1 MRRNRKW
8 LSTVFAFVL
17 LIQGFSSMATP
28 SIQASPAEETEQPWE
43 WNSVNLQGM
52 GWVTGLVTQKTAPYL
67 MYAKTDVGGVYRY
80 VREEDRWEP
89 LSDWL
94 SLDNRH
100 GYAVESIAIDPGAA
114 DDVYMAVN
122 GSYSKGGEIY
132 ASHNRGETWAATGM
146 GANDIYMGGN
156 DALRSE
162 TGERL
167 AVDPNRSGS
176 LYFASRGDGL
186 WTKKGNAAWS
196 KLTGG
201 LPNTP
206 TCQDKAGCG
215 GFSFVAFDKNSGT
228 TASGDTKIF
237 YVGVYE
243 DGVYKTI
250 DGGISFAK
258 LGGPT
263 GSESNHFFRAAVNA
277 SGTLLV
283 TSGQTILRAERT
295 DSVLAKVFDSN
306 DHSEIVQKTVVGI
319 DMDPSNASLFYA
331 QAGDSDAG
339 NAWMYVSSDGG
350 LTWSLKQ
357 EHKGIE
363 PEYYPEWW
371 SNHERAPL
379 VVDPIDPTTAWTST
393 GFGILKIRGI
403 NTDTPVA
410 DANMHGIEE
419 LVGYIA
425 KVPPLAGGFDV
436 HVGSADSAGFSV
448 RDRNTVPDTR
458 LMGQKYDGPP
468 MWGINL
474 TQMSGLDYSYQNPN
488 EMAYMGYHQFALW
501 NGAPFNFYGT
511 THDGGRTWEESA
523 IPSTLETTGGMIAMS
538 STTPSRMIW
547 SPYNG
552 YMKYSEDGGKTWKDA
567 SGIESQVFGHLY
579 ERNSYWWSS
588 TQNLASDK
596 VNGSKFYMFTEKDS
610 KIAQF
615 YMSEDSGKTW
625 KNTYTGYEAQGD
637 EDYTASNPEHK
648 VNFAALP
655 FVKVKVNP
663 AKEGDV
669 FLASKQGDFGD
680 DHAGKYS
687 KLYRSADASVTDFTE
702 VPNVQA
708 AVDVAFGKGDSP
720 DQPYIYLYGIANGD
734 STSGVYV
741 SKDNAKSWQK
751 ITDASHS
758 FGGTNS
764 IEADMRYKDRVYLSL
779 EGRGFVYG
787 QPAGLPEVSISG
799 IQSDEEL
806 PNAVQAGRVYKA
818 GASVAIQA
826 EAAAASGSSIS
837 KVEFFEGDR
846 KLGEDT
852 TAPYSLQIEADL
864 PGDYYMIA
872 KATDSQGRV
881 QYSSPQDFS
890 VRDLTEVTGI
900 SYKNEAG
907 QPLTALT
914 GGQTIKV
921 ETSVQNNTGIAQQV
935 NLVAALEDGQ
945 ANPVKLV
952 KTTASLKANGK
963 AVLGAELKLPEAVD
977 GHIVKVY
984 VWDNGQSAG
993 KPAISTIPDTTA
1005 PSWPKTAKLYYTER
1019 GETNVKL
1026 YWANATDDFAVSRYE
1041 VYQDGVAAP
1050 IATVDGNAVRQF
1062 TVTNLDPNTEYAY
1075 RVVAVDG
1082 EGTASETLGPVQLR
1096 TLAADAEAPSV
1107 PTNLH
1112 VSNVTSQSAVIS
1124 WSAATDNVGVTGY
1137 DVYAGDS
1144 KQATVTGTSYTATG
1158 LTPDTLY
1165 SFRVAARDARGN
1177 ESAKS
1182 TAVEAR
1188 TSKQPQT
1195 GTGTTNVSDP
1205 TVKGGTIHTV
1215 PSMDG
1220 THAAINLKAQTIS
1233 DAIQGAVK
1241 DKKDAISIET
1251 AASTGKFDSLD
1262 LDIPAASVLEAKQQ
1276 GINRIRIVTPFFTL
1290 TLSTDAI
1297 AGLHADD
1304 QTIKLQI
1311 SKLAASDSAGK
1322 LVYDFNLL
1330 VDGTAVHTF
1339 NGYHPVKA
1347 EIPYNLQSGQKPGTV
1362 IASYVGDGGK
1372 LEPVKNS
1379 RYDALSGMLVFY
1391 PPHFSQ
1397 YAITAA
1403 SPTFTDAGSVKWA
1416 QEAIDGLAARQI
1428 VNGVQEGH
1436 FAPQNKVTRAEFIS
1450 MLVRTFD
1457 LLQPSAVSSF
1467 TDVKQGAWYEHEVAS
1482 AEKLG
1487 IVKGY
1492 SDGSFGVNRTIT
1504 REEMAAMIWNAAN
1517 AFGLKPSTG
1526 IPATGYTDEASIS
1539 SYAKE
1544 AVLQLS
1550 GAGLLNGYE
1559 NGSFMPSGNA
1569 TRAEAAVLIYRILQ
1583 AAN

>member
-1 MRRNRKW
+1 MRRNKKW
-8 LSTVFAFVL
+8 LSAVFAAVL
-17 LIQGFSSMATP
+17 LMQGIGFVGTP
-28 SIQASPAEETEQPWE
+28 SVQASPAAETEQPWD

-52 GWVTGLVTQKTAPYL
+52 GWVTGLVAQKTAPYL
-67 MYAKTDVGGVYRY
+67 MYAKTDVGGAYRY
-80 VREEDRWEP
+80 VRDEDRWEP

-94 SLDNRH
+94 SLANRH
-100 GYAVESIAIDPGAA
+100 GYSVESIAIDPGAA

-122 GSYSKGGEIY
+122 GASGEGGEIY
-132 ASHNRGETWAATGM
+132 VSHNRGETWVATGM
-146 GANDIYMGGN
+146 GKNDIYMGGN

-176 LYFASRGDGL
+176 VYFASRGDGL
-186 WTKKGNAAWS
+186 WSKKGNNAWS
-196 KLTGG
+196 KLAGG

-206 TCQDKAGCG
+206 TCQDQAGCG

-243 DGVYKTI
+243 DSVYKTTN
-250 DGGISFAK
+250 GGASFAK
-258 LGGPT
+258 LSGPT
-263 GSESNHFFRAAVNA
+263 GSDSNHFFRAAVNA
-277 SGTLLV
+277 NGILLL

-295 DSVLAKVFDSN
+295 DSALTKVFDSN

-319 DMDPSNASLFYA
+319 DIDPSNASLIYA

-339 NAWMYVSSDGG
+339 NAWMYVSSDAG
-350 LTWSLKQ
+350 LTWTLKQ
-357 EHKGIE
+357 EHKGTE

-379 VVDPIDPTTAWTST
+379 VVDPLDPTTAWTST

-403 NTDTPVA
+403 NTNTPVA
-410 DANMHGIEE
+410 DANMHGVEE

-458 LMGQKYDGPP
+458 LMGQRYDGPP

-523 IPSTLETTGGMIAMS
+523 TPSDLETTGGMIAMS
-538 STTPSRMIW
+538 STTPSSLIW

-552 YMKYSEDGGKTWKDA
+552 YMKYSEDGGITWKD
-567 SGIESQVFGHLY
+567 SIGIESQTFGHLY

-615 YMSEDSGKTW
+615 YMSEDGGKTW
-625 KNTYTGYEAQGD
+625 KKTYTGFEAQGD

-680 DHAGKYS
+680 DHAGQYS
-687 KLYRSADASVTDFTE
+687 KLYRSTDASVSDFIE

-741 SKDNAKSWQK
+741 SKDNAKSWHK
-751 ITDASHS
+751 ITDGRHS

-787 QPAGLPEVSISG
+787 QPAGLPEVNVSD
-799 IQSDEEL
+799 IQSDHEL
-806 PNAVQAGRVYKA
+806 PNAVQAGRVYQT
-818 GASVAIQA
+818 GANVGIQA
-826 EAAAASGSSIS
+826 EATAATGSSIA
-837 KVEFFEGDR
+837 KVEFFDGEL

-852 TAPYSLQIEADL
+852 TAPYSIQLDADT
-864 PGDYYMIA
+864 PGDYYVVA
-872 KATDSQGRV
+872 KAIDSQGRE

-890 VRDLTEVTGI
+890 VRNLTEVTGI
-900 SYKNEAG
+900 SYKNGSG
-907 QPLTALT
+907 QPISSLV
-914 GGQTIKV
+914 GGQTVKV
-921 ETSVQNNTGIAQQV
+921 ETSVQNNTSIAQQV
-935 NLVAALEDGQ
+935 NLVAALEDSQ
-945 ANPVKLV
+945 AKPVKLV
-952 KTTASLKANGK
+952 KTTASLKGSGK
-963 AVLGAELKLPEAVD
+963 AVLGAELKLPASVD

-984 VWDNGQSAG
+984 VWDNGQSASQ
-993 KPAISTIPDTTA
+993 PAISTIPDTTA

-1019 GETNVKL
+1019 GAISVKL
-1026 YWANATDDFAVSRYE
+1026 YWANAADDFGVSRYE

-1062 TVTNLDPNTEYAY
+1062 TVTGLKPDTEYSY
-1075 RVVAVDG
+1075 RIVAMDG
-1082 EGTASETLGPVQLR
+1082 EGTVSDALGPVQIR
-1096 TLAADAEAPSV
+1096 TLTADPAVPSV
-1107 PTNLH
+1107 P
-1112 VSNVTSQSAVIS
+1112 
-1124 WSAATDNVGVTGY
+1124 
-1137 DVYAGDS
+1137 
-1144 KQATVTGTSYTATG
+1144 
-1158 LTPDTLY
+1158 
-1165 SFRVAARDARGN
+1165 
-1177 ESAKS
+1177 
-1182 TAVEAR
+1182 
-1188 TSKQPQT
+1188 
-1195 GTGTTNVSDP
+1195 GTTAPAKDNDP
-1205 TVKGGTIHTV
+1205 TVKGGTIQAV
-1215 PSMDG
+1215 PSMEG
-1220 THAAINLKAQTIS
+1220 THAALHLKAQTIS

-1241 DKKDAISIET
+1241 DKTDVISIET
-1251 AASTGKFDSLD
+1251 AASTDKFDSLD
-1262 LDIPAASVLEAKQQ
+1262 LDIPAASVREAKKQ
-1276 GINRIRIVTPFFTL
+1276 GINQIRIVMPFFTL

-1297 AGLHADD
+1297 AGLHAND
-1304 QTIKLQI
+1304 QTIKLQV
-1311 SKLAASDSAGK
+1311 SMLAASDSAGK

-1330 VDGTAVHTF
+1330 VDGTAIHTF
-1339 NGYHPVKA
+1339 NGYHSVKV
-1347 EIPYNLQSGQKPGTV
+1347 EIPYSLQSGQKRGTV
-1362 IASYVGDGGK
+1362 IASYVGEGGK

-1379 RYDALSGMLVFY
+1379 RYDGLSGMLVFY

-1397 YAITAA
+1397 YAITSS
-1403 SPTFTDAGSVKWA
+1403 SPSFTDVGSVKWA
-1416 QEAIDGLAARQI
+1416 QEAIDGLSARQI
-1428 VNGVQEGH
+1428 VNGPQKGH
-1436 FAPQNKVTRAEFIS
+1436 FAPQNKVTRAEFIT
-1450 MLVRTFD
+1450 MLIRTFD
-1457 LLQPSAVSSF
+1457 LQQPSAVSSF
-1467 TDVKQGAWYEHEVAS
+1467 KDVKQGAWYEHEVAS

-1492 SDGSFGVNRTIT
+1492 MDGSFGVNLTIT

-1526 IPATGYTDEASIS
+1526 IPAAKYADEASIS

-1544 AVLQLS
+1544 AVHQLS
-1550 GAGLLNGYE
+1550 EAGLLKGYG
-1559 NGSFMPSGNA
+1559 NGSFMPGGSA
-1569 TRAEAAVLIYRILQ
+1569 TRAEAAVLVYRILQ

>member
-1 MRRNRKW
+1 MRRNKKW
-8 LSTVFAFVL
+8 LSAVFAAVL
-17 LIQGFSSMATP
+17 LLQGIGFVGTP
-28 SIQASPAEETEQPWE
+28 SVQASPVIDSPTADNEQPWD

-52 GWVTGLVTQKTAPYL
+52 GWVTGIVAQKTAPYL

-80 VREEDRWEP
+80 VRDDDRWEP

-100 GYAVESIAIDPGAA
+100 GYSVESIAIDPGAA

-122 GSYSKGGEIY
+122 GASGEGGEIY
-132 ASHNRGETWAATGM
+132 VSHNRGETWAATGM
-146 GANDIYMGGN
+146 GTNDIYMGGN

-167 AVDPNRSGS
+167 AVDPNRAGS
-176 LYFASRGDGL
+176 VYFASRGDGL
-186 WTKKGNAAWS
+186 WSKKGNNAWS

-237 YVGVYE
+237 YVGVYD
-243 DGVYKTI
+243 DGVYKTTN
-250 DGGISFAK
+250 GGASFTK

-263 GSESNHFFRAAVNA
+263 GSDSNHFFRAAVNA
-277 SGTLLV
+277 NGTLLV
-283 TSGQTILRAERT
+283 TSGQTILRAERS
-295 DSVLAKVFDSN
+295 DSALAKVFDSN
-306 DHSEIVQKTVVGI
+306 DHEEIEQKTVVGVDI
-319 DMDPSNASLFYA
+319 DPSNASLIYA
-331 QAGDSDAG
+331 QAGDSNAG
-339 NAWMYVSSDGG
+339 NAWMYVSSDAG
-350 LTWSLKQ
+350 LTWTLKQ
-357 EHKGIE
+357 EQKGTE

-379 VVDPIDPTTAWTST
+379 VVDPLDPTTAWTST

-403 NTDTPVA
+403 NTNTPVA
-410 DANMHGIEE
+410 DANMHGVEE

-425 KVPPLAGGFDV
+425 KVPPLAGGYDV

-474 TQMSGLDYSYQNPN
+474 TQMSGLDYSYQNPS

-523 IPSTLETTGGMIAMS
+523 TPSDLETTGGMIAMS
-538 STTPSRMIW
+538 STTPSSLIW

-552 YMKYSEDGGKTWKDA
+552 YMKYSEDGGKTWKD
-567 SGIESQVFGHLY
+567 SIGIESQTFGHLY

-615 YMSEDSGKTW
+615 YMSEDGGKTW
-625 KNTYTGYEAQGD
+625 KKTYTGYEAQGN

-680 DHAGKYS
+680 DHAGEFS
-687 KLYRSADASVTDFTE
+687 KLYRSTDATVSNFAE

-720 DQPYIYLYGIANGD
+720 DQPYIYLYGLANGD
-734 STSGVYV
+734 RISGVYV
-741 SKDNAKSWQK
+741 SKDNAKSWLK
-751 ITDASHS
+751 ISDDRHS
-758 FGGTNS
+758 YGGTNS

-787 QPAGLPEVSISG
+787 QPSGLPEVNV
-799 IQSDEEL
+799 SDIHSDQEL
-806 PNAVQAGRVYKA
+806 PNAVQSGRVYGV
-818 GASVAIQA
+818 GANVAIQA
-826 EAAAASGSSIS
+826 EATAATGSSIA
-837 KVEFFEGDR
+837 KVEFFDGDR

-852 TAPYSLQIEADL
+852 TAPYSLQLDADK
-864 PGDYYMIA
+864 PGDYYVVA
-872 KATDSQGRV
+872 KATDSQGRE

-890 VRDLTEVTGI
+890 VRNLTEVTNI
-900 SYKNEAG
+900 SYKNGSG
-907 QPLTALT
+907 QLLSSLV
-914 GGQTIKV
+914 GGQTVKV

-945 ANPVKLV
+945 AKPVKLV
-952 KTTASLKANGK
+952 KTTASLKGSGK
-963 AVLGAELKLPEAVD
+963 AVLGAELKLPASVD
-977 GHIVKVY
+977 GHILKVY
-984 VWDNGQSAG
+984 VWDNGQSASQ
-993 KPAISTIPDTTA
+993 PAISTIPDTKA
-1005 PSWPKTAKLYYTER
+1005 PTWPKTAKLYYTDR
-1019 GETNVKL
+1019 GATSVKL
-1026 YWANATDDFAVSRYE
+1026 YWANAADEFGVSRYE
-1041 VYQDGVAAP
+1041 VYQDGIAAP
-1050 IATVDGNAVRQF
+1050 IATVNGNAVRQF
-1062 TVTNLDPNTEYAY
+1062 TVTGLKKDTEYSY

-1082 EGTASETLGPVQLR
+1082 VGSASDALGPVQIQ
-1096 TLAADAEAPSV
+1096 TLTADPVTPSV
-1107 PTNLH
+1107 P
-1112 VSNVTSQSAVIS
+1112 
-1124 WSAATDNVGVTGY
+1124 
-1137 DVYAGDS
+1137 
-1144 KQATVTGTSYTATG
+1144 GTSATANDPKVSGGTVQAVPSVKG
-1158 LTPDTLY
+1158 TN
-1165 SFRVAARDARGN
+1165 AAL
-1177 ESAKS
+1177 SLQAKS
-1182 TAVEAR
+1182 L
-1188 TSKQPQT
+1188 SQ
-1195 GTGTTNVSDP
+1195 
-1205 TVKGGTIHTV
+1205 
-1215 PSMDG
+1215 
-1220 THAAINLKAQTIS
+1220 
-1233 DAIQGAVK
+1233 AIQGALK
-1241 DKKDAISIET
+1241 DKQDFITVETSASSGSYDA
-1251 AASTGKFDSLD
+1251 LD
-1262 LDIPAASVLEAKQQ
+1262 LEIPAGSVLEAKKQ
-1276 GINRIRIVTPFFTL
+1276 GINQIRIVTPLYTM
-1290 TLSTDAI
+1290 TLSTEAI
-1297 AGLHADD
+1297 AGLNADD
-1304 QTIKLQI
+1304 RTIKLHVG
-1311 SKLAASDSAGK
+1311 KLAASGSTGQ
-1322 LVYDFNLL
+1322 LVYEFNLS
-1330 VDGTAVHTF
+1330 VDGTAVHSF
-1339 NGYHPVKA
+1339 SGYHPVKV
-1347 EIPYNLQSGQKPGTV
+1347 EIPYSLQAGQQPSAV
-1362 IASYVGDGGK
+1362 IASYVGENGK

-1379 RYDALSGMLVFY
+1379 HYDETSGKLVFY

-1403 SPTFTDAGSVKWA
+1403 ASSFTDLEKVKWA
-1416 QEAIDGLAARQI
+1416 QEAIAGLAARQI
-1428 VNGVQEGH
+1428 VKGVEEGH

-1457 LLQPSAVSSF
+1457 LRQPNAVPSF
-1467 TDVKQGAWYEHEVAS
+1467 TDVKLGAWYEQEVAS

-1487 IVKGY
+1487 IVKG
-1492 SDGSFGVNRTIT
+1492 SGDGTFGPNRMIT
-1504 REEMAAMIWNAAN
+1504 REEMAAMIWKAAGV
-1517 AFGLKPSTG
+1517 FGLKPAINS
-1526 IPATGYTDEASIS
+1526 PAAGYIDETSIS

-1544 AVLQLS
+1544 AIHQLS
-1550 GAGLLNGYE
+1550 GAGLLNGYGD
-1559 NGSFMPSGNA
+1559 GSFKPGGSA
-1569 TRAEAAVLIYRILQ
+1569 TRAEAAVVIYRILQ

>member
-17 LIQGFSSMATP
+17 LIQGFSFIATP
-28 SIQASPAEETEQPWE
+28 SIQASPAEETVQPWE

-52 GWVTGLVTQKTAPYL
+52 GWVTGLVAQKTAPYL

-122 GSYSKGGEIY
+122 GSYSEGGEIY

-146 GANDIYMGGN
+146 GAKDIYMGGN

-167 AVDPNRSGS
+167 VVDPNRSGS
-176 LYFASRGDGL
+176 LYFASRADGL

-243 DGVYKTI
+243 DGVYKTT
-250 DGGISFAK
+250 DGGASFAK
-258 LGGPT
+258 LGGTT
-263 GSESNHFFRAAVNA
+263 GSEFNHFFRAAVNEN
-277 SGTLLV
+277 GTLFV

-295 DSVLAKVFDSN
+295 DSALAKVFDSN
-306 DHSEIVQKTVVGI
+306 DHGEIVQKTVVGI
-319 DMDPSNASLFYA
+319 DIDPSNASLIYA

-339 NAWMYVSSDGG
+339 NAWMYVSSDEG

-357 EHKGIE
+357 ERKGIE

-379 VVDPIDPTTAWTST
+379 VVDPIDPTIAWTST

-403 NTDTPVA
+403 NTDTPIA

-501 NGAPFNFYGT
+501 NGAPFHFYGT
-511 THDGGRTWEESA
+511 THDGGRHWEESA
-523 IPSTLETTGGMIAMS
+523 IPSTMETTGGMIAMS
-538 STTPSRMIW
+538 STTPSRLIW

-552 YMKYSEDGGKTWKDA
+552 YMKYSEDGGRTWKDA

-625 KNTYTGYEAQGD
+625 KKTYTGYEAQGD
-637 EDYTASNPEHK
+637 EDYTAINPEHK

-687 KLYRSADASVTDFTE
+687 KLYRSTDASMSDFME

-751 ITDASHS
+751 ITDNRHS
-758 FGGTNS
+758 FGVANS

-799 IQSDEEL
+799 IQSDDEL

-826 EAAAASGSSIS
+826 DAAAASGSSIS
-837 KVEFFEGDR
+837 KVEFFEGDK

-852 TAPYSLQIEADL
+852 TAPYSLQIDSVT
-864 PGDYYMIA
+864 PGDYYMVA

-890 VRDLTEVTGI
+890 VRELTEVTGI
-900 SYKNEAG
+900 SYKNGSG
-907 QPLTALT
+907 QPLTALA

-921 ETSVQNNTGIAQQV
+921 ETSVQNNTGIEQQV

-952 KTTASLKANGK
+952 KTTASLKADGK

-984 VWDNGQSAG
+984 VWDNGQSASQ
-993 KPAISTIPDTTA
+993 PAISTIPDTAA
-1005 PSWPKTAKLYYTER
+1005 PTWPKTAKLYYTER
-1019 GETNVKL
+1019 GDTSVKL
-1026 YWANATDDFAVSRYE
+1026 YWANAADDFGVSRYE

-1062 TVTNLDPNTEYAY
+1062 TVTGLDPNTEYTY
-1075 RVVAVDG
+1075 RIVAVDG
-1082 EGTASETLGPVQLR
+1082 EGTASEPLGPVQLR
-1096 TLAADAEAPSV
+1096 TLAADTEAPS
-1107 PTNLH
+1107 
-1112 VSNVTSQSAVIS
+1112 
-1124 WSAATDNVGVTGY
+1124 
-1137 DVYAGDS
+1137 
-1144 KQATVTGTSYTATG
+1144 
-1158 LTPDTLY
+1158 
-1165 SFRVAARDARGN
+1165 
-1177 ESAKS
+1177 
-1182 TAVEAR
+1182 
-1188 TSKQPQT
+1188 
-1195 GTGTTNVSDP
+1195 GTGTTTPSSASDP
-1205 TVKGGTIHTV
+1205 TVKGAIIQAV
-1215 PSMDG
+1215 PSING
-1220 THAAINLKAQTIS
+1220 TNAALHLKAQTIS
-1233 DAIQGAVK
+1233 DAIQGALK
-1241 DKKDAISIET
+1241 DKMDAISIEI

-1262 LDIPAASVLEAKQQ
+1262 LDIPAASVLEAKKQ
-1276 GINRIRIVTPFFTL
+1276 GINRIGIVTPFFTL
-1290 TLSTDAI
+1290 TLSTEAI

-1304 QTIKLQI
+1304 QTIKLQV
-1311 SKLAASDSAGK
+1311 SKIAASDSAGK
-1322 LVYDFNLL
+1322 LVYVFNLL

-1339 NGYHPVKA
+1339 NGYHPVKV
-1347 EIPYNLQSGQKPGTV
+1347 EIPYSLQSGQKPGTT
-1362 IASYVGDGGK
+1362 IASYVGEGGK

-1379 RYDALSGMLVFY
+1379 RYDGLSGMLVFY

-1397 YAITAA
+1397 YAITSS
-1403 SPTFTDAGSVKWA
+1403 SPSFTDVGSVKWA
-1416 QEAIDGLAARQI
+1416 QEAINGLAARQI

-1436 FAPQNKVTRAEFIS
+1436 FSPQNKVTRAEFIT
-1450 MLVRTFD
+1450 MLIRTFD
-1457 LLQPSAVSSF
+1457 LQQPSAVSSF

-1487 IVKGY
+1487 MVKGY
-1492 SDGSFGVNRTIT
+1492 TDGSFGVNRTIT

-1517 AFGLKPSTG
+1517 AFDLKPSTG
-1526 IPATGYTDEASIS
+1526 SPAAGYADEASIS

-1544 AVLQLS
+1544 AVHQLS
-1550 GAGLLNGYE
+1550 GAGLLKGCG
-1559 NGSFMPSGNA
+1559 NGSFMPGESA

-1583 AAN
+1583 AAD

>member
-1 MRRNRKW
+1 MRGNKKW
-8 LSTVFAFVL
+8 LSAVFAVVL
-17 LIQGFSSMATP
+17 LIQGFGLIGTP
-28 SIQASPAEETEQPWE
+28 SIQASPAEEMEQPWE

-52 GWVTGLVTQKTAPYL
+52 GWVTGLVAQKTSPYL

-80 VREEDRWEP
+80 VREENRWES

-100 GYAVESIAIDPGAA
+100 GYAVESIAIDPSAA

-122 GSYSKGGEIY
+122 GANSEGGEIY
-132 ASHNRGETWAATGM
+132 ASHDRGETWSATGM

-156 DALRSE
+156 DTLRSE

-176 LYFASRGDGL
+176 LYFSSRGDGL
-186 WTKKGNAAWS
+186 WTKQGDSAWS

-206 TCQDKAGCG
+206 TCEDKAGCG
-215 GFSFVAFDKNSGT
+215 GFSFVAFDKTSGT
-228 TASGDTKIF
+228 TASGDTKVF

-243 DGVYKTI
+243 DGVYKTS
-250 DGGISFAK
+250 DGGTSFTK

-263 GSESNHFFRAAVNA
+263 GSESNHFFRAAVNEN
-277 SGTLLV
+277 GTLLV
-283 TSGQTILRAERT
+283 TSGQTILRAERA
-295 DSVLAKVFDSN
+295 DSALVKVFDSN
-306 DHSEIVQKTVVGI
+306 DYSEITQKTVVGL
-319 DMDPSNASLFYA
+319 DFNPSNATLVYA

-339 NAWMYVSSDGG
+339 NAWMYVSSDAG

-357 EHKGIE
+357 EQKGIE

-379 VVDPIDPTTAWTST
+379 VIDPIDPSTAWTST

-403 NTDTPVA
+403 DTDTPIA
-410 DANMHGIEE
+410 DANMHGVEE

-474 TQMSGLDYSYQNPN
+474 TQMSGLDYSYQNPS

-538 STTPSRMIW
+538 STTPSSLIW

-552 YMKYSEDGGKTWKDA
+552 YMKYSEDGGKTWKDS

-610 KIAQF
+610 KTAQF
-615 YMSEDSGKTW
+615 YLSEDGGKTW
-625 KNTYTGYEAQGD
+625 KKTYTGYEAKED
-637 EDYTASNPEHK
+637 EDYTAANPEHK

-669 FLASKQGDFGD
+669 FLASKQGDFGE

-687 KLYRSADASVTDFTE
+687 KLYRSADSSISDFIE

-741 SKDNAKSWQK
+741 SKDNAKSWHK
-751 ITDASHS
+751 ITDDRHS
-758 FGGTNS
+758 FGGMNS
-764 IEADMRYKDRVYLSL
+764 LEADMRYKDRVYMSL

-799 IQSDEEL
+799 IQSDDEL
-806 PNAVQAGRVYKA
+806 PNAVQVGRVYQT
-818 GASVAIQA
+818 GAHVSIEA
-826 EAAAASGSSIS
+826 EATALSGGSIS
-837 KVEFFEGDR
+837 KVEFFDGDR

-852 TAPYSLQIEADL
+852 TAPYSLQMDSDT
-864 PGDYYMIA
+864 PGDYYIVA
-872 KATDSQGRV
+872 KATDSQGRI

-890 VRDLTEVTGI
+890 IRDLTEVTGI
-900 SYKNEAG
+900 SYKNASG
-907 QPLTALT
+907 QPLTSLV
-914 GGQTIKV
+914 GGQTITI
-921 ETSVQNNTGIAQQV
+921 ETSIQNNTGTEQQV
-935 NLVAALEDGQ
+935 NLVAGLEDDQ
-945 ANPVKLV
+945 SHPVKLV

-963 AVLGAELKLPEAVD
+963 AVLGAELKLPLDVD
-977 GHIVKVY
+977 GQVVKVY
-984 VWDNGQSAG
+984 VWDNGQSAD

-1005 PSWPKTAKLYYTER
+1005 PAWPKTAKLYYTER
-1019 GETNVKL
+1019 GETSVKL
-1026 YWANATDDFAVSRYE
+1026 YWANAADNFRVSRYE
-1041 VYQDGVAAP
+1041 VYQEGIATP
-1050 IATVDGNAVRQF
+1050 IATVDGDAVRQF
-1062 TVTNLDPNTEYAY
+1062 TVTDLDPNTEYTY
-1075 RVVAVDG
+1075 HIVAVDG
-1082 EGTASETLGPVQLR
+1082 EGTVSETLGPVQLR
-1096 TLAADAEAPSV
+1096 TLAADTEAPSV
-1107 PTNLH
+1107 PSNLH
-1112 VSNVTSQSAVIS
+1112 VSDVTSQSVVIS
-1124 WSAATDNVGVTGY
+1124 WTASTDNVGVAGY
-1137 DVYAGDS
+1137 DVYAGDF
-1144 KQATVTGTSYTATG
+1144 KLTTVAGTSYTASG
-1158 LTPDTLY
+1158 LTPDTVY

-1182 TAVEAR
+1182 LAVEAR

-1195 GTGTTNVSDP
+1195 GTGTTTNVSEP
-1205 TVKGGTIHTV
+1205 TVKDGIIQAV
-1215 PSMDG
+1215 PSIDG
-1220 THAAINLKAQTIS
+1220 TNAALHLKAQTIG
-1233 DAIQGAVK
+1233 DAIQDAMK
-1241 DKKDAISIET
+1241 DKKDFISIEI
-1251 AASTGKFDSLD
+1251 AASTGKFDSLE
-1262 LDIPAASVLEAKQQ
+1262 LDIPAASVLEAKKQ
-1276 GINRIRIVTPFFTL
+1276 GINQIRMVTPFFTL
-1290 TLSTDAI
+1290 MLSTEAI
-1297 AGLHADD
+1297 AGLNADD
-1304 QTIKLQI
+1304 QTIKLQV
-1311 SKLAASDSAGK
+1311 SKLASQDSAGK
-1322 LVYDFNLL
+1322 LVYEFNLW
-1330 VDGTAVHTF
+1330 VDGAAVHTF
-1339 NGYHPVKA
+1339 NGYHSVRI
-1347 EIPYNLQSGQKPGTV
+1347 EIPYSLQSGQKPGTI
-1362 IASYVGDGGK
+1362 IASYVNEGGK

-1379 RYDALSGMLVFY
+1379 VYDIQSGMLVFY

-1397 YAITAA
+1397 YAFTAS
-1403 SPTFTDAGSVKWA
+1403 SPAFTDVGSVKWA
-1416 QEAIDGLAARQI
+1416 QDAIDGLAARQI
-1428 VNGVQEGH
+1428 VNGVQEGR

-1457 LLQPSAVSSF
+1457 LLQPAAVSSF
-1467 TDVKQGAWYEHEVAS
+1467 TDVRQGAWYEHEVAS

-1504 REEMAAMIWNAAN
+1504 REEMAAMIWNAA
-1517 AFGLKPSTG
+1517 STL
-1526 IPATGYTDEASIS
+1526 A
-1539 SYAKE
+1539 
-1544 AVLQLS
+1544 
-1550 GAGLLNGYE
+1550 
-1559 NGSFMPSGNA
+1559 
-1569 TRAEAAVLIYRILQ
+1569 
-1583 AAN
+1583 